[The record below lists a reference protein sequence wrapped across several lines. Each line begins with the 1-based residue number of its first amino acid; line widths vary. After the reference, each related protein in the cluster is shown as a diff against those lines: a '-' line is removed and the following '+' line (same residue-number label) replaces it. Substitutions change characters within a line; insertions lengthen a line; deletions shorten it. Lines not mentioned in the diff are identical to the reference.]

1 MDSLRFALSWFEPL
15 TTALFTRNIP
25 FTYRWR
31 LLLLQP
37 LAFLTYALKYLPYAI
52 SAPYNVIYIPTRS
65 THKLRALVFTPK
77 AFNKG
82 TAHTGLRPLHI
93 DFHGG
98 SFLGGIAEYGVP
110 FCEEVCERTGAVVVS
125 TQYRHAPANVYPAAH
140 EDAED
145 VVDWVLANAEKRFG
159 ADSKDL
165 TVSGWSAGGNLMMV
179 AGTRAKAAVGVYAVV
194 DLRSPPDAKPKP
206 AGFPKRDPSVWLM
219 PLFDA
224 YALPARAGGGSDSR
238 LNPILKHTDEL
249 PRDMLFINAGIDIL
263 LAEQLALVSRV
274 QRDLKEDGSVTG
286 RRRRIVAKTFDKG
299 FHGWL
304 ELPSWV
310 IANERDKTEAFDA
323 AIGFLVEARQRRN
336 VS

>member
-52 SAPYNVIYIPTRS
+52 SAPNSVIYIPTRS
-65 THKLRALVFTPK
+65 THKLRALVFTIK
-77 AFNKG
+77 AFTKG
-82 TAHTGLRPLHI
+82 IERTGLRPLHI

-110 FCEEVCERTGAVVVS
+110 FCKEVCDRTGAVVIS
-125 TQYRHAPANVYPAAH
+125 AQYRHAPANVYPAAH

-159 ADSKDL
+159 ADAKDL
-165 TVSGWSAGGNLMMV
+165 TISGWSAGGNLMMV
-179 AGTRAKAAVGVYAVV
+179 AGKRAKAAVGICAAI
-194 DLRSPPDAKPKP
+194 DLRSPPDTKPKP
-206 AGFPKRDPSVWLM
+206 ASFPKSDPSAWLL

-224 YALPARAGGGSDSR
+224 YAMPARAPGGSDAR
-238 LNPILKHTDEL
+238 LNPILKHIDAL

-263 LAEQLALVSRV
+263 LAEQLAFVSRV
-274 QRDLKEDGSVTG
+274 QRDLEIDGSVTG
-286 RRRRIVAKTFDKG
+286 RQRRIVARTFDKG

-304 ELPSWV
+304 ELPSWL
-310 IANERDKTEAFDA
+310 IANERDKREAYDA
-323 AIGFLVEARQRRN
+323 AIGFLVEAR
-336 VS
+336 